1 MSEEQQEA
9 TEEQPLLN
17 PQSQAEAPEA
27 QVEAPIALHEDSEE
41 GQAIP
46 TDTPKEGE
54 PMERPDY
61 IPEKFWG
68 EDGPDLEKLANSYTE
83 LEKKFRS
90 GKHKAPED
98 GYDISQFSEQGLSD
112 DDPMLGMFS
121 DWAKENGVSQAAFE
135 EMVGQYSEI
144 SGREFAQFEQ
154 DRTAEMSKLGENAQ
168 QKIEMA
174 ERLLMKAPLNEHE
187 REAIAFGL
195 NSADSINAFLKY
207 HQAITNEGV
216 PIRPTPQQPS
226 MTQAD
231 LETAISD
238 PRWLSDPT
246 WRTQIEKKWMDSQQ

>member
-1 MSEEQQEA
+1 
-9 TEEQPLLN
+9 
-17 PQSQAEAPEA
+17 
-27 QVEAPIALHEDSEE
+27 
-41 GQAIP
+41 
-46 TDTPKEGE
+46 
-54 PMERPDY
+54 
-61 IPEKFWG
+61 
-68 EDGPDLEKLANSYTE
+68 
-83 LEKKFRS
+83 
-90 GKHKAPED
+90 
-98 GYDISQFSEQGLSD
+98 
-112 DDPMLGMFS
+112 
-121 DWAKENGVSQAAFE
+121 
-135 EMVGQYSEI
+135 
-144 SGREFAQFEQ
+144 
-154 DRTAEMSKLGENAQ
+154 
-168 QKIEMA
+168 MA